1 MTDLLSIG
9 TSATQ
14 LYRQALT
21 TVSNNIANMNTDG
34 YSRQE
39 IVSVENTPT
48 LQGVYY
54 LGNGASV
61 ETVTRAYDA
70 FAEENLRNSNSELG
84 FQQPTINYANKIVD
98 VMGSDAAGLSGAMDK
113 FFAKANELTTNP
125 SSTIMR
131 SSFLSAA
138 DFLATRISSISGQL
152 DSVGLE
158 ASADIDAGIKQVNGI
173 TEQLA
178 LLNRKMQPNL
188 TEASQPA
195 ALLDNRDRL
204 LRELSGLVKI
214 DVKLA
219 SSGQVDVRLAGTGS
233 SAGLVRGLASSTLN
247 VTHGASSIDRSV
259 ISLDVIGA
267 QQTGKGQQLALSGLQ
282 GGSLGGVLDFKN
294 NLLQRTVADIDFF
307 TKTLVTEVNDLHH
320 AGVDLNGNLGGDLF
334 RIDPVVEV
342 KALGAG
348 ALAKLDISIENAQQL
363 VSGQLM
369 LTWDQKNNGF
379 LVNHEGED
387 AFVALDSAGE
397 AHIHGLDLKFA
408 SSLENGTSLTVMV
421 VDRPAKTI
429 AMVIRDEH
437 EVAAA
442 SRLTATSFAGNRS
455 VALPSIEY
463 SNAPSVIYPVPAG
476 IVDLSSTTVR
486 EFDASVTFN
495 SAKPWAQIAAG
506 TKNFS
511 VELTPDVGSS
521 VQLQLMTAN
530 GMQLFGGN
538 PSDPDALMRNDFFD
552 SSAVYS
558 DAAMQSQTSA
568 SYRDL
573 DFVYGFQA
581 QAIAGA
587 QNASVT
593 VTSSSIPA
601 QVNNTGLNKTIIEGG
616 DLHLNGV
623 ALNDL
628 ILPTNGTLSAT
639 AVAAW
644 LNQQTDATGV
654 AAQATNLLKVES
666 SRLSLGSSLELN
678 NVAVPGAETV
688 SSAQALVAVI
698 NQASMQ
704 TNVEAY
710 LDSEGHITLANSPG
724 HQGEPILVTSADV
737 DGQNTLGID
746 AKSYS
751 GQLVLTGA
759 GSIQF
764 DLITSAGHSG
774 KPALLSAL
782 GLQTGLYF
790 SGTLPEDMVVMVAA
804 AETGATHI
812 TAKSGGLIDAT
823 NAPRTME
830 PAFSVAFS
838 ADGTYTL
845 TEIESGS
852 VLAKRTY
859 DHSVGIQQGD
869 LTITFDQVPSAGDQF
884 LIQPR
889 DADSGNND
897 MIVALAEL
905 QNASVFV
912 GGNTFSSGYLKILNE
927 VGSNS
932 FSATI
937 ASDALEV
944 VYQQAVEKR
953 DSKVGVSLDQEA
965 ASLIRFQQAFQAAA
979 QIIQTS
985 SKLFDTI
992 LGASR

>member
-1 MTDLLSIG
+1 
-9 TSATQ
+9 
-14 LYRQALT
+14 
-21 TVSNNIANMNTDG
+21 
-34 YSRQE
+34 
-39 IVSVENTPT
+39 
-48 LQGVYY
+48 
-54 LGNGASV
+54 
-61 ETVTRAYDA
+61 
-70 FAEENLRNSNSELG
+70 
-84 FQQPTINYANKIVD
+84 
-98 VMGSDAAGLSGAMDK
+98 
-113 FFAKANELTTNP
+113 
-125 SSTIMR
+125 
-131 SSFLSAA
+131 
-138 DFLATRISSISGQL
+138 
-152 DSVGLE
+152 
-158 ASADIDAGIKQVNGI
+158 
-173 TEQLA
+173 
-178 LLNRKMQPNL
+178 
-188 TEASQPA
+188 
-195 ALLDNRDRL
+195 
-204 LRELSGLVKI
+204 
-214 DVKLA
+214 
-219 SSGQVDVRLAGTGS
+219 
-233 SAGLVRGLASSTLN
+233 
-247 VTHGASSIDRSV
+247 
-259 ISLDVIGA
+259 
-267 QQTGKGQQLALSGLQ
+267 
-282 GGSLGGVLDFKN
+282 
-294 NLLQRTVADIDFF
+294 
-307 TKTLVTEVNDLHH
+307 
-320 AGVDLNGNLGGDLF
+320 
-334 RIDPVVEV
+334 
-342 KALGAG
+342 
-348 ALAKLDISIENAQQL
+348 
-363 VSGQLM
+363 
-369 LTWDQKNNGF
+369 
-379 LVNHEGED
+379 
-387 AFVALDSAGE
+387 
-397 AHIHGLDLKFA
+397 
-408 SSLENGTSLTVMV
+408 
-421 VDRPAKTI
+421 
-429 AMVIRDEH
+429 
-437 EVAAA
+437 
-442 SRLTATSFAGNRS
+442 
-455 VALPSIEY
+455 
-463 SNAPSVIYPVPAG
+463 
-476 IVDLSSTTVR
+476 
-486 EFDASVTFN
+486 
-495 SAKPWAQIAAG
+495 
-506 TKNFS
+506 
-511 VELTPDVGSS
+511 
-521 VQLQLMTAN
+521 
-530 GMQLFGGN
+530 
-538 PSDPDALMRNDFFD
+538 
-552 SSAVYS
+552 
-558 DAAMQSQTSA
+558 
-568 SYRDL
+568 
-573 DFVYGFQA
+573 
-581 QAIAGA
+581 
-587 QNASVT
+587 
-593 VTSSSIPA
+593 
-601 QVNNTGLNKTIIEGG
+601 VNNTGLNKTIIEGG

-804 AETGATHI
+804 AETGATRI